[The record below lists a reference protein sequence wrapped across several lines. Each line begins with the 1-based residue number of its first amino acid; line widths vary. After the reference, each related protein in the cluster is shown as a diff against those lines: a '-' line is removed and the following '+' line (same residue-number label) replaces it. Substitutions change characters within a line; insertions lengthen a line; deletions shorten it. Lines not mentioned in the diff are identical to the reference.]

1 MACLCILIVSCVPRP
16 VLQKPFA
23 VLHFADCDLVIE
35 GVMLKEEMLE
45 LGQGNLRFT
54 RISQSP
60 HFDVEGMGKFTIRGI
75 RFHYVKSTLTCECEG
90 FDKSLGAVIIRAD
103 GSLAPVNLLPL
114 LAE

>member
-1 MACLCILIVSCVPRP
+1 M
-16 VLQKPFA
+16 
-23 VLHFADCDLVIE
+23 LHFADCELVIE
-35 GVMLKEEMLE
+35 EVILKEEMLE
-45 LGQGNLRFT
+45 WGQGNLRFT

-60 HFDVEGMGKFTIRGI
+60 HFNVDGVGKFTIRGL
-75 RFHYVKSTLTCECEG
+75 RFHYVNSTLTCECEG